1 MTANAEPQGFIKK
14 RKGST
19 LMQVAYSE
27 IRESIITNAVKSGD
41 VLSEQQIAQELGIS
55 RTPVREALAILENEG
70 LVEIRRGIGAFVKPL
85 SYKDIS
91 DMYEVR
97 RPMEALAFRSAA
109 EFLTAAEIKA
119 CRDQFGALLKR
130 CEANERVEARE
141 FYQVDSA
148 FHDLI
153 VERCGNVYVQR
164 FMHTINSNLRR
175 MQMMFS
181 SSIQGDMQETIRQH
195 LLLLDLLEAKNAEEL
210 ERELDRQLQISKRR
224 YTGF

>member
-1 MTANAEPQGFIKK
+1 M
-14 RKGST
+14 
-19 LMQVAYSE
+19 
-27 IRESIITNAVKSGD
+27 
-41 VLSEQQIAQELGIS
+41 
-55 RTPVREALAILENEG
+55 AI
-70 LVEIRRGIGAFVKPL
+70 
-85 SYKDIS
+85 
-91 DMYEVR
+91 
-97 RPMEALAFRSAA
+97 
-109 EFLTAAEIKA
+109 
-119 CRDQFGALLKR
+119 
-130 CEANERVEARE
+130 ERVEARE

-181 SSIQGDMQETIRQH
+181 SSIQGDMQETIRQP